1 MTRSRRLLVAG
12 ALALGALLFTAASA
26 FADTPNLTGNWLN
39 DAAPTAPAW
48 VLKVSS
54 DLQTLTAS
62 WHGGAGGH
70 STLVGSATAT
80 LNSAGTAYAGTL
92 VVTENGIKP
101 VAGTIT
107 FTIVDLNHITI
118 VFASDNGTGG
128 TLHMTRNPLL
138 PISSV
143 SPTTQ
148 GATGV
153 VQAKPVAA
161 SGPPL
166 GLIGLLAG
174 IGIIAVGGAVTY
186 VRMAAGVPA
195 PVVADGPP
203 VDTASPA
210 AADLTAA
217 GAAPP
222 QDSPAQQDQ
231 QQNQQQKPDPC
242 QAEMDRMAA
251 ASANSHALQA
261 SLQQLRAMRDTLEQ
275 QRELARESGYMNASV
290 DLAAT
295 AAPWL
300 AGTTLAPGAAL
311 MVNVLRGMGGEVLK
325 DLSNFALDQ
334 GVDLQ
339 GLVSAGVGVSTVG
352 PDGTPIAGTGGAS
365 QQALGELIKKFLMS
379 RAKNQLAKSGAAVT
393 ESALKSLEENMAGPL
408 SDMFGNLVSLGS
420 IGSGVMDV
428 SRTLAQFDSYIDKIR
443 STISSAEQ
451 SFDSALQEMDL
462 ARSALNYCRTL
473 HPLSPG

>member
-12 ALALGALLFTAASA
+12 ALALGALFIPAASA
-26 FADTPNLTGNWLN
+26 LADTPNLTGYWLN
-39 DAAPTAPAW
+39 DAAGWT
-48 VLKVSS
+48 LKVSS

-62 WHGGAGGH
+62 WHGGASSGH
-70 STLVGSATAT
+70 STLVGSANGT
-80 LNSAGTAYAGTL
+80 LNAAGTAYSGTD
-92 VVTENGIKP
+92 VVTENGVKP
-101 VAGTIT
+101 LAGTMT

-118 VFASDNGTGG
+118 VFGSVNGTGG

-138 PISSV
+138 AISSV
-143 SPTTQ
+143 SPATQ

-153 VQAKPVAA
+153 VQTKPVAA

-174 IGIIAVGGAVTY
+174 LGVIAVGGALTY
-186 VRMAAGVPA
+186 LRMAAGVTAPA
-195 PVVADGPP
+195 VADGPP

-210 AADLTAA
+210 AADLTNA

-231 QQNQQQKPDPC
+231 QQKPDPC
-242 QAEMDRMAA
+242 QAEINRMAA

-393 ESALKSLEENMAGPL
+393 DSALKSLEENMAGPL

-428 SRTLAQFDSYIDKIR
+428 SRTLAQFDSYISKIQ
-443 STISSAEQ
+443 SAISSAEQ
-451 SFDSALQEMDL
+451 SFDTAMQEMDL

-473 HPLSPG
+473 HPLAPG